1 VLRRHISRSI
11 YDNALSG
18 HTDCNQAMDISDISS
33 RRYSHTMLWA
43 VLLSSLVVAIAATL
57 GRAMANVKAAL
68 TDKPDIAV
76 YLLLKDEG
84 ITHSVLL
91 RSSDNQRDYLV
102 QTKDGPKVVKLKMG
116 EKEWYVASVDTM
128 RE

>member
-1 VLRRHISRSI
+1 
-11 YDNALSG
+11 
-18 HTDCNQAMDISDISS
+18 MDISDVSN
-33 RRYSHTMLWA
+33 RRFSHTMLWA
-43 VLLSSLVVAIAATL
+43 VLLSSLVVAVAATL

-91 RSSDNQRDYLV
+91 RSHADQRDYLV
-102 QTKDGPKVVKLKMG
+102 ETQDGPKVVKLKMG
-116 EKEWYVASVDTM
+116 EKEWYVSSIDEM
-128 RE
+128 HE